1 MNADSND
8 PEPGSSGHR
17 RDVYDDLRRHNERR
31 MDLARVLEARR
42 IRQIER
48 VMQTARDSR
57 FREPPK

>member
-1 MNADSND
+1 MNAQSND
-8 PEPGSSGHR
+8 PEPGSSGPR
-17 RDVYDDLRRHNERR
+17 RDAYSDLRRHNERR

-57 FREPPK
+57 FRERPK